1 MEKLFNVSLTKRA
14 QDSPHVQAVR
24 PPDLRTTE
32 ALGPRSLAQRE
43 SRHMVSCLLIDRN
56 AGERLKLSDIMA
68 ELGFDCIA
76 LPETAD
82 GIRYCQT
89 HRPDVVVMSAAAAD
103 DARDFLRFAPGADGR
118 DGRPVVIFYADKPD
132 VETMGEAIREGA
144 AEFLLKPFDRDLL
157 KFKLRQ
163 SGVMPTRM
171 N

>member
-1 MEKLFNVSLTKRA
+1 
-14 QDSPHVQAVR
+14 
-24 PPDLRTTE
+24 
-32 ALGPRSLAQRE
+32 
-43 SRHMVSCLLIDRN
+43 MVSCLLIDRN

-89 HRPDVVVMSAAAAD
+89 HRPDVVVMSVAAAD
-103 DARDFLRFAPGADGR
+103 DARDF
-118 DGRPVVIFYADKPD
+118 VIFYDDKPD

-163 SGVMPTRM
+163 SGVITGMRA

>member
-1 MEKLFNVSLTKRA
+1 M
-14 QDSPHVQAVR
+14 VR
-24 PPDLRTTE
+24 QV
-32 ALGPRSLAQRE
+32 AMRE

-56 AGERLKLSDIMA
+56 AGERHKLSGLMS
-68 ELGFDCIA
+68 ELGFDCTEMHEA
-76 LPETAD
+76 TEA
-82 GIRYCQT
+82 IRYCEMF
-89 HRPDVVVMSAAAAD
+89 RPDVVVMSAGSAT
-103 DARDFLRFAPGADGR
+103 DALDFLRLAPGGDRR

-163 SGVMPTRM
+163 SGVMAEGARAQRA